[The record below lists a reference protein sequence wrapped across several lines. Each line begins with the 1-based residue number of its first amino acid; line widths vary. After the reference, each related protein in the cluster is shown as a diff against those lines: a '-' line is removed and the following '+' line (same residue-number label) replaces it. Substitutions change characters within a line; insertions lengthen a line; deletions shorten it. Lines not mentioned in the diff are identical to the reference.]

1 MIATTGS
8 GELVVCDKKKRI
20 SFITRDGERIRTIDT
35 TSVRSGIRRYKLDPT
50 GIAVNKDGNIYVT
63 DVESPRLSKFKSD
76 GKLVKTVGGEGGKSG
91 QFDWPW
97 GIALSKDYMLF
108 VCDSD
113 NHRIQVFDTNLKFIS
128 WFGKRGIGVGEFRQ
142 PIDLTFDPAGDMY
155 VTDHN
160 RVQVF
165 S

>member
-1 MIATTGS
+1 M
-8 GELVVCDKKKRI
+8 
-20 SFITRDGERIRTIDT
+20 
-35 TSVRSGIRRYKLDPT
+35 
-50 GIAVNKDGNIYVT
+50 
-63 DVESPRLSKFKSD
+63 ESPRLSKFKSD

-97 GIALSKDYMLF
+97 GIALSKDCMLF